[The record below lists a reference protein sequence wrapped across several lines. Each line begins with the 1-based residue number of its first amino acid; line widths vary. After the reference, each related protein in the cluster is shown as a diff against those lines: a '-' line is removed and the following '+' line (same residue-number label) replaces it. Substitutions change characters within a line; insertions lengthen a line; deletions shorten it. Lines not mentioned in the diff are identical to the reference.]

1 MASTPTTKPKW
12 AMAKTT
18 LPDRPLPLNSN
29 RPPVTTDR
37 LIIRVL
43 VPEDVHSLH
52 ILRTQP
58 EVMAN
63 NPQGRVDRD
72 LEETR
77 PKLKPFLPPND
88 EMTYNFAICLKET
101 GEMIGIGGCHKLFS
115 IFGWPA
121 IGYMFR
127 KEFWGQGLATEFV
140 QAWLDMWC
148 KLPRAEAEFEVDQR
162 SLRDGDGAEALEQVT
177 AFTVLDNVGSQRV
190 LEKSGFERFLTWEE
204 PDLRNPDVK
213 VTLLGYR
220 YFPSRHLM
228 N

>member
-1 MASTPTTKPKW
+1 MASSETKW
-12 AMAKTT
+12 ATVKTT
-18 LPDRPLPLNSN
+18 LPSRPLPLNSS
-29 RPPVTTDR
+29 RLPVTTNR
-37 LIIRVL
+37 LIIRPL
-43 VPEDVHSLH
+43 APEDAQSLH

-77 PKLKPFLPPND
+77 QKLNPFLPPND
-88 EMTYNFAICLKET
+88 ETTYNCAICLKAT
-101 GEMIGIGGCHKLFS
+101 GEMIGIGGCHRLFS

-127 KEFWGQGLATEFV
+127 KEFWGQGIATEFV

-148 KLPRAEAEFEVDQR
+148 KLPREGAEFEVDR
-162 SLRDGDGAEALEQVT
+162 RTLPNEDGQILEQVT
-177 AFTVLDNVGSQRV
+177 AFTVLDNIGSQRV
-190 LEKSGFERFLTWEE
+190 LEKAGFERFLTWEE
-204 PDLRNPDVK
+204 ADLRNPDVQ
-213 VTLLGYR
+213 VVLLGYR
-220 YFPSRHLM
+220 YIPGQHLT